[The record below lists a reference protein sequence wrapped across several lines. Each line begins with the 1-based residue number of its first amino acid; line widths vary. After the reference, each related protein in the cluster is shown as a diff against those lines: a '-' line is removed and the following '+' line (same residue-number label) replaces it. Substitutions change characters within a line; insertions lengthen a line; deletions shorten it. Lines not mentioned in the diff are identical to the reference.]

1 MKASYRLVSLLFFC
15 ILFFGCTSQPKR
27 SKAKS
32 DQPNILVILADDLGY
47 GDLQCY
53 NPDSQVK
60 TPNLDRLS
68 QEGVRFTDAHSASAV
83 CSPTR
88 YGLVTGR
95 YAFRSPLKQGVLG
108 GYSPALIEVDRF
120 TIADLLKNAGYQ
132 TGVIGKWH
140 LGLNWPEIPGAASEP
155 PHEPHQW
162 PKGDNLDIVA
172 NLTSGPAELG
182 FNYSFLVPSS
192 LDIPPYLYLENGQPT
207 SRKIVEIAGNNDPR
221 GVFWRTGKGSV
232 DFKLPQTLDHLGVK
246 AQEFIQRSSK
256 TDQPFFLYL
265 PLTSPHTPWLPSGE
279 FTGQSGAGTYGD
291 FVAHTDAVVGR
302 VLRTLDSLGL
312 KENTLVVFTSDNGA
326 DWKPGDRA
334 AFPRHR
340 ANGILRGQKSDI
352 WEGGHRVP
360 FIVRWPQKISRHKDA
375 KQTVSGQTVSG
386 QTICLNDLM
395 ATFATIT
402 SQKLPADAAQDSF
415 DFSPIL
421 RNPNYTQPTRPSL
434 IHHSISGMFSI
445 RRGQWKYV
453 EGSGSGGWSKDDS
466 PTKEWTAQLYDLDK
480 DPGETRNLL
489 KAEPEVAKE
498 LSELLVRQRTDG
510 YTRPGAKR

>member
-1 MKASYRLVSLLFFC
+1 MKTSFHLFAP
-15 ILFFGCTSQPKR
+15 LFAGVLIFGCASQPKT
-27 SKAKS
+27 AKS
-32 DQPNILVILADDLGY
+32 DPPNILVILADDLGY

-53 NPDSQVK
+53 NPESQIK
-60 TPNLDRLS
+60 TPNLDQLS
-68 QEGVRFTDAHSASAV
+68 RDGIRFTDAHSASAV

-108 GYSPALIEVDRF
+108 GYSPALIEADRF
-120 TIADLLKNAGYQ
+120 TIADLLKQAGYH

-140 LGLNWPEIPGAASEP
+140 LGLNWPKIPSATPEP

-162 PKGDNLDIVA
+162 PKGDNLDITA
-172 NLTSGPAELG
+172 NLTSGPADLG
-182 FNYSFLVPSS
+182 FDYSFLVPSS
-192 LDIPPYLYLENGQPT
+192 LDIPPYLYLENGQPS
-207 SRKIVEIAGNNDPR
+207 SREIVEIAGNNNPR
-221 GVFWRTGKGSV
+221 GVFWRTGKGSA
-232 DFKLPQTLDHLGVK
+232 DFKLPQTLDHLAAK
-246 AQEFIQRSSK
+246 AQEFIKKSSQ

-291 FVAHTDAVVGR
+291 FVAHTDDVVGR

-312 KENTLVVFTSDNGA
+312 KENTLVIFTSDNGA
-326 DWKPGDRA
+326 DWKPGDKA

-360 FIVRWPQKISRHKDA
+360 FMVRWPRHTA
-375 KQTVSGQTVSG
+375 QNIVAGQTV
-386 QTICLNDLM
+386 CLNDLA

-402 SQKLPADAAQDSF
+402 HQKLPANAAQDSF
-415 DFSPIL
+415 DFSPVL
-421 RNPNYTQPTRPSL
+421 YHSGYTKSVRPSL

-453 EGSGSGGWSKDDS
+453 EGSGSGGWSKDES
-466 PTKEWTAQLYDLDK
+466 VTKEWPAQLYNLAN
-480 DPGETRNLL
+480 DPAETRNLL
-489 KAEPEVAKE
+489 EAEPKIAAE
-498 LSELLVRQRTDG
+498 LKELLVRQRSVG
-510 YTRPGAKR
+510 FTRPGAQK